1 MASLEENFPRGGIQ
15 KKPAERKTS
24 KPKLE
29 QDNLFDV
36 HHEEKS
42 QKRKRS
48 QKDQGKQKKFKAD
61 KTATAKDDVVNI
73 GPLTIQALCE
83 DMLLLGCI
91 KEITEYELVISLP
104 NGLLGFVP
112 ITQISDAYSKLLS
125 QQVAQGELPEGL
137 NSLSDVYSPGTL
149 VRCIVT
155 SVEKSDD
162 GRRSIKLSIDPK
174 KVNKGLNALALAT
187 GMLLSGSVSSV
198 EDHGYLIDI
207 GVSGTHAFLPH
218 EKAKNYI
225 KALKRGPDLK
235 IGQNLTCVIVE
246 VKNEGR
252 VVRLSIDR
260 SEVAASLATEKQNWA
275 LSNLLPGLVVKAR
288 VQKMTPFGMKLTFL
302 SYFTGI
308 VDFMHMDPEKS
319 MNYSPD
325 QVVKACILSVHPGSK
340 AVRLTLRPAFLHPG
354 GSPNQLSSDRVGAV
368 VEESTVKAFYK
379 QFGALFELDD
389 GTLAFARLKHLS
401 KNRKSFKPGAFK
413 EGCKHKCRII
423 DYSLMDEMCLVSLK
437 HQIIEARFLQYQD
450 IHTGDVVE
458 GKVLSLKPIGMQV
471 KVADGIRGLVPSLHL
486 ADVILKQPEKKY
498 NIGDEVKCRVLEC
511 NPAGKKLIL
520 TLKKSLI
527 QSKLP
532 VLTNYEDAKPG
543 LITHGFVVCAREFGC
558 IVKFYNDVKGLVP
571 KNELSSEPISCPD
584 KVFYEGQVLKVMV
597 LKCEPQQERLLL
609 SFRLS
614 SKSGP
619 EDKRE
624 CTSKEKQEVKYQI
637 GEIVDVKVLKK
648 KDNGLEVSILEDEG
662 NVVAWIPTQH
672 LSDFVATSK
681 LLWHC
686 LQEGDVLPRVMCL
699 SDKGEHIILSRKS
712 AVISAVQE
720 EQVVRSF
727 SEIQPGMLLTG
738 YVRNVMPFGVFVE
751 FPFGVTG
758 LAPKVSMSDKFV
770 TDTKDHFVV
779 GQTVIAKVMS
789 IDEEKRRVLLNLKVS
804 ECSLG
809 DSAAES
815 FALLNQYFK
824 ELKEIRDLLK
834 RGEPSMA
841 QGLCELVPGK
851 ELQLVVQDV
860 REDGSALFSGSCV
873 TGLTVTATRYHV
885 GDKNIVPGKKM
896 KVLVLHV
903 DAPTSE
909 VYVSLREELLKQRP
923 KRQLRENSQHSA
935 VVQHIAEQFALVS
948 LLETGQLAAVPIP
961 SHFNDTF
968 RFDSEKLKVG
978 QTISATLRAVKEND
992 HGVLL
997 AVQGPAK
1004 KNVFVRVRNESE
1016 TVLEEML
1023 PAVKHSLSPGDI
1035 VTGTIKSVKP
1045 THVTVAIDDKLTG
1058 SIHASRILDE
1068 VPIGSFPTF
1077 TLKAGQKV
1085 TARVIGV
1092 RDVNTHRY
1100 LPITHPHFTQSIPEL
1115 SIRPSEKEGE
1125 VTAMLNLKEDN
1136 ACKKL
1141 GLYSVGQTVTCFVKK
1156 YNILKNWLE
1165 VEVAPDIRGRV
1176 PHLLLSMNT
1185 KVLKHP
1191 EKSFKI
1197 GQAISATVTG
1207 TDVTETNLC
1216 LSLTGIQSLEQGTV
1230 TVGMVTKVTP
1240 HVGLTVA
1247 LPGGKTGKVSIFHLN
1262 DTYTENP
1269 LGNFKV
1275 GKIVRCYIL
1284 SNENGKIQLSLRQ
1297 SRLNPKIYS
1306 KVEDVEITCIKDV
1319 KKGQLVRGYVKSITP
1334 SGVFFGL
1341 STSLLGRI
1349 LFQNVS
1355 PYFVQKHSLYEKYL
1369 PEGKLL
1375 TAKVLG
1381 VNGKEKHIELSLL
1394 PEDTGMPSVLPE
1406 SLGLPQYGAEE
1417 EKGEAHSKKKSEE
1430 PKLKTNRRRGNSES
1444 EQEAKPKKRKICPA
1458 DENDSGIEV
1467 YYREEDEDDQEEEA
1481 AKKKSEIRK
1490 PGEAPRLQVSMG
1502 FTWDED
1508 MNALDIPLVNQKEES
1523 SESEED
1529 EDLQSK
1535 LKKKTKKEKELE
1547 KQKKEKE
1554 LCKVEA
1560 ALMDPTRQPQ
1570 SADDFDR
1577 LVLSSPNSSILWLQ
1591 YMAFHLQATEI
1602 EKARAVAER
1611 ALKTI
1616 SFREEQE
1623 KLNVWVALL
1632 NLENMYGTEETL
1644 MKVFE
1649 RAVQYNEPLK
1659 VFQHLCDIYANSE
1672 KYKQAEELYQT
1683 MLKRF
1688 RQEKSVWLKY
1698 ASFLL
1703 KQGQT
1708 EATHRLL
1715 ERALKALPTKEHV
1728 DVISRFAQ
1736 LEFRF
1741 EDTEHAKALFESTLS
1756 NYPKRTDIWS
1766 IYMDI
1771 MIKHGSQKEVR
1782 DIFERVIHLSLA
1794 PKKMKFFF
1802 KRYLDYEKKF
1812 GTAESV
1818 LAVKRAALEYV
1829 ETKSSLTDT

>member
-1 MASLEENFPRGGIQ
+1 MASVEENFPRGGIQ
-15 KKPAERKTS
+15 KKPTEGKTPNS
-24 KPKLE
+24 KLE
-29 QDNLFDV
+29 RDNLFDV

-48 QKDQGKQKKFKAD
+48 QSDQGKQKKFKAD
-61 KTATAKDDVVNI
+61 RTAAAKDSVVNI
-73 GPLTIQALCE
+73 EPLSIEAVCE
-83 DMLLLGCI
+83 GMLFLGCI
-91 KEITEYELVISLP
+91 KEVSDYELVVSLP
-104 NGLLGFVP
+104 NGLSGFVP
-112 ITQISDAYSKLLS
+112 VTQISDAYSTLLS
-125 QQVAQGELPEGL
+125 KQVAQGELLEDL
-137 NSLSDVYSPGTL
+137 NSLSDMYSPGTL
-149 VRCIVT
+149 VRCVVT
-155 SVEKSDD
+155 SVEKSAD

-174 KVNKGLNALALAT
+174 KVNQGLNASALAS

-207 GVSGTHAFLPH
+207 GVRGTHAFLPRQ
-218 EKAKNYI
+218 KAQNYI
-225 KALKRGPDLK
+225 KAVKRGSDLK
-235 IGQNLTCVIVE
+235 IGQNLNCVIVE

-260 SEVAASLATEKQNWA
+260 SEVAASLATERQNWS

-288 VQKMTPFGMKLTFL
+288 VQKVAPLGIKVSFL
-302 SYFTGI
+302 SSFTGV

-325 QVVKACILSVHPGSK
+325 QVMKACILSVHPTSK
-340 AVRLTLRPAFLHPG
+340 VVRLTLRQAFLHPG
-354 GSPNQLSSDRVGAV
+354 GSPNQLCNDRMGAV

-379 QFGALFELDD
+379 QFGAIFELDD

-413 EGCKHKCRII
+413 TGCKHKCRII
-423 DYSLMDEMCLVSLK
+423 DYSLMDEMCIVSLK
-437 HQIIEARFLQYQD
+437 YQVIEARFLRYQD
-450 IHTGDVVE
+450 IHTGDVVQ
-458 GKVLSLKPIGMQV
+458 GKIFALRPIGMQV
-471 KVADGIRGLVPSLHL
+471 KVTDGIKGLVPSLHI

-511 NPAGKKLIL
+511 SPEGKKLIL
-520 TLKKSLI
+520 TLKKSLV

-532 VLTNYEDAKPG
+532 ILSNYEDAKPG
-543 LITHGFVVCAREFGC
+543 LVTHGFVVCAREFGC

-571 KNELSSEPISCPD
+571 KNELSSEPISSPD
-584 KVFYEGQVLKVMV
+584 KVFHEGQVVKVMV

-614 SKSGP
+614 SNP
-619 EDKRE
+619 AQEDKKE
-624 CTSKEKQEVKYQI
+624 CTPKKKQEVKYQI
-637 GEIVDVKVLKK
+637 GEMVDVKVLKK

-662 NVVAWIPTQH
+662 NVIAWIPTVH
-672 LSDFVATSK
+672 LSDFVVNCK

-699 SDKGEHIILSRKS
+699 SDKGERITLSRKS

-779 GQTVIAKVMS
+779 GQTVMAKVMS
-789 IDEEKRRVLLNLKVS
+789 IDEEKQRVLLNLKVS
-804 ECSLG
+804 ECSSG

-815 FALLNQYFK
+815 FSLLNQYFK
-824 ELKEIRDLLK
+824 EMKEIRNLLRR
-834 RGEPSMA
+834 RGEPSTA
-841 QGLCELVPGK
+841 RGLCELVPGK

-860 REDGSALFSGSCV
+860 KEDGSALFGGSCV
-873 TGLTVTATRYHV
+873 TGWTATATRYHL
-885 GDKNIVPGKKM
+885 GDKNIVPGEKTKA
-896 KVLVLHV
+896 LVLHV
-903 DAPTSE
+903 DALTSK

-923 KRQLRENSQHSA
+923 KQLTENSQHSA
-935 VVQHIAEQFALVS
+935 IVQLVAEEFAIVS
-948 LLETGQLAAVPIP
+948 LLETGQLAAVPVA

-978 QTISATLRAVKEND
+978 QTISATLKVVKVND

-1004 KNVFVRVRNESE
+1004 KNVFVRVRKESE
-1016 TVLEEML
+1016 TPLEEVL
-1023 PAVKHSLSPGDI
+1023 PAVTHSLSLGDI
-1035 VTGTIKSVKP
+1035 VSGTVKSVKP

-1058 SIHASRILDE
+1058 SIHASRILEE
-1068 VPIGSFPTF
+1068 VPIGSFPTY

-1085 TARVIGV
+1085 TARVIGG
-1092 RDVNTHRY
+1092 REVNTHRY
-1100 LPITHPHFTQSIPEL
+1100 LPITHPHFTRSIPEL
-1115 SIRPSEKEGE
+1115 SIRPSEIKGK
-1125 VTAMLNLKEDN
+1125 VKAMINPKEDS
-1136 ACKKL
+1136 ALKKL
-1141 GLYSVGQTVTCFVKK
+1141 GQYDVGQTVTCFVKK

-1165 VEVAPDIRGRV
+1165 VEVAPDIRGRI
-1176 PHLLLSMNT
+1176 PHLLLSLNT

-1191 EKSFKI
+1191 EKSFKN

-1216 LSLTGIQSLEQGTV
+1216 LSLTGIPSLEQGTIA
-1230 TVGMVTKVTP
+1230 VGMVTKVTP
-1240 HVGLTVA
+1240 HVGLTIA
-1247 LPGGKTGKVSIFHLN
+1247 LPGGKTGRVDIFHLS

-1269 LGNFKV
+1269 LGDFKV

-1284 SNENGKIQLSLRQ
+1284 SSKKSKIQLSLRQ
-1297 SRLNPKIYS
+1297 SRLNPKSNS
-1306 KVEDVEITCIKDV
+1306 KVEDVEITSIKDV
-1319 KKGQLVRGYVKSITP
+1319 KEGQLVRGYVKSITS

-1355 PYFVQKHSLYEKYL
+1355 PYFVQNHSLYEKYL

-1381 VNGKEKHIELSLL
+1381 VTGKHIELSLL
-1394 PEDTGMPSVLPE
+1394 PEDTGMPGILPE
-1406 SLGLPQYGAEE
+1406 SLGLPRYDAEE
-1417 EKGEAHSKKKSEE
+1417 EKREADDREKGEE
-1430 PKLKTNRRRGNSES
+1430 LKMKTKRRRGNSES
-1444 EQEAKPKKRKICPA
+1444 EKEVKPKKKKKICSA

-1467 YYREEDEDDQEEEA
+1467 YYREEEEEDDQEEEA
-1481 AKKKSEIRK
+1481 AKKKSKIKK

-1508 MNALDIPLVNQKEES
+1508 MNAMDMPVLNQKEES
-1523 SESEED
+1523 SESEEE
-1529 EDLQSK
+1529 EDPQSK
-1535 LKKKTKKEKELE
+1535 RKKQTKKEKELE

-1554 LCKVEA
+1554 LCKLEA
-1560 ALMDPTRQPQ
+1560 SLMDPSRQPQ

-1616 SFREEQE
+1616 CFREEQE

-1672 KYKQAEELYQT
+1672 KYKQAEELYHT

-1741 EDTEHAKALFESTLS
+1741 GDPEHAKALFESTLS
-1756 NYPKRTDIWS
+1756 SYPKRTDIWS

-1771 MIKHGSQKEVR
+1771 MIKQGSQKEVR

-1812 GTAESV
+1812 GTSESV

-1829 ETKSSLTDT
+1829 ETKSSLADT

>member
-1 MASLEENFPRGGIQ
+1 MASVEENFPRGGIQ
-15 KKPAERKTS
+15 KKPTEGKTPN
-24 KPKLE
+24 PKVE
-29 QDNLFDV
+29 QDNLFDI

-42 QKRKRS
+42 HKRKRS
-48 QKDQGKQKKFKAD
+48 QSDQGKQKRFKAD
-61 KTATAKDDVVNI
+61 RTAAAKDSIVNI
-73 GPLTIQALCE
+73 EPLSIEAVCE
-83 DMLLLGCI
+83 GMLFLGCI
-91 KEITEYELVISLP
+91 KEVSDYELVVSLP
-104 NGLLGFVP
+104 NGLSGFVP
-112 ITQISDAYSKLLS
+112 VTQISDAYSTLLS
-125 QQVAQGELPEGL
+125 KQVAQGELLEDL
-137 NSLSDVYSPGTL
+137 NSLSDMYSPGTL
-149 VRCIVT
+149 VRCVVT
-155 SVEKSDD
+155 SVEKSAD

-174 KVNKGLNALALAT
+174 KVNQGLNASALAS

-207 GVSGTHAFLPH
+207 GVRGTHAFLPRQ
-218 EKAKNYI
+218 KAQNYI
-225 KALKRGPDLK
+225 KAVKR
-235 IGQNLTCVIVE
+235 GQNLNCVIVE

-252 VVRLSIDR
+252 VVCLSIDR
-260 SEVAASLATEKQNWA
+260 SEVAASLATERQNWS

-288 VQKMTPFGMKLTFL
+288 VQKVSSGLGFL
-302 SYFTGI
+302 SSFTGV

-325 QVVKACILSVHPGSK
+325 QVMKACILSVHPTSK
-340 AVRLTLRPAFLHPG
+340 VVRLTLRQAFLQPG
-354 GSPNQLSSDRVGAV
+354 GSPNQLSNDRMGAV

-379 QFGALFELDD
+379 QFGAIFELDD

-401 KNRKSFKPGAFK
+401 KTRKSFKPGAFK
-413 EGCKHKCRII
+413 TECKHKCRII
-423 DYSLMDEMCLVSLK
+423 DYSLMDEMCIVSLK
-437 HQIIEARFLQYQD
+437 YQVIEARFLRYQD
-450 IHTGDVVE
+450 IHTGDVVQ
-458 GKVLSLKPIGMQV
+458 GKVFALRPIGMQV
-471 KVADGIRGLVPSLHL
+471 KVTDGIKGLVPSLHL

-511 NPAGKKLIL
+511 NPEGKKLIF
-520 TLKKSLI
+520 TLKKSLV

-532 VLTNYEDAKPG
+532 ILSNYEDAKPG
-543 LITHGFVVCAREFGC
+543 LVTHGFVVCAREFGC

-584 KVFYEGQVLKVMV
+584 KAFHEGQVVKVMV

-609 SFRLS
+609 SFRLL
-614 SKSGP
+614 SKP
-619 EDKRE
+619 AQEDKKE
-624 CTSKEKQEVKYQI
+624 CTPKKKQEVKYQI
-637 GEIVDVKVLKK
+637 GEMVDVKVLKK

-662 NVVAWIPTQH
+662 NVIAWIPTVH
-672 LSDFVATSK
+672 LSDFVVNCK

-699 SDKGEHIILSRKS
+699 SDKGERITLSRKS

-789 IDEEKRRVLLNLKVS
+789 IDEEKQRVLLNLKVS
-804 ECSLG
+804 ECSSG

-815 FALLNQYFK
+815 FSLLNQYFK
-824 ELKEIRDLLK
+824 EMKEIRNLLRR
-834 RGEPSMA
+834 RGKKLHITA
-841 QGLCELVPGK
+841 RGLCELVPGK

-860 REDGSALFSGSCV
+860 KEDGSALFGGSCV
-873 TGLTVTATRYHV
+873 TGWTATATRYHL
-885 GDKNIVPGKKM
+885 GGEG
-896 KVLVLHV
+896 L
-903 DAPTSE
+903 
-909 VYVSLREELLKQRP
+909 
-923 KRQLRENSQHSA
+923 ENSQHSA
-935 VVQHIAEQFALVS
+935 IVQLVAEEFAIVS
-948 LLETGQLAAVPIP
+948 LLETGQLAAVPVA

-978 QTISATLRAVKEND
+978 QTISVTLKVRKVND

-1004 KNVFVRVRNESE
+1004 KNVFVRIRKESE
-1016 TVLEEML
+1016 TPLEEVL
-1023 PAVKHSLSPGDI
+1023 PAVTHSLSLGDI
-1035 VTGTIKSVKP
+1035 VTGTVKSVKP

-1068 VPIGSFPTF
+1068 VPIGSFPTY

-1085 TARVIGV
+1085 TARVIGG
-1092 RDVNTHRY
+1092 REVNTHRWENMLIILLLGESLGISASTREGFFFPPRSHAVFSGY
-1100 LPITHPHFTQSIPEL
+1100 LVSSQ
-1115 SIRPSEKEGE
+1115 
-1125 VTAMLNLKEDN
+1125 
-1136 ACKKL
+1136 
-1141 GLYSVGQTVTCFVKK
+1141 
-1156 YNILKNWLE
+1156 YNVLKNWLE
-1165 VEVAPDIRGRV
+1165 VEVTPDIRGRIS
-1176 PHLLLSMNT
+1176 HLLLSLNT

-1191 EKSFKI
+1191 EKSFKN

-1216 LSLTGIQSLEQGTV
+1216 LSLTGIPSLEQGTIA
-1230 TVGMVTKVTP
+1230 VGMVTKVTP
-1240 HVGLTVA
+1240 HVGLTIA
-1247 LPGGKTGKVSIFHLN
+1247 LPGGKTGRVNIFHLN

-1269 LGNFKV
+1269 LGDFKV
-1275 GKIVRCYIL
+1275 GKIVRVWIFQTSAL
-1284 SNENGKIQLSLRQ
+1284 TSNLFSY
-1297 SRLNPKIYS
+1297 RLNPKSNS
-1306 KVEDVEITCIKDV
+1306 KVEDVEITSIKDV
-1319 KKGQLVRGYVKSITP
+1319 KKGQLVRGYVKSITS
-1334 SGVFFGL
+1334 SG
-1341 STSLLGRI
+1341 
-1349 LFQNVS
+1349 
-1355 PYFVQKHSLYEKYL
+1355 HSL
-1369 PEGKLL
+1369 
-1375 TAKVLG
+1375 
-1381 VNGKEKHIELSLL
+1381 S
-1394 PEDTGMPSVLPE
+1394 S
-1406 SLGLPQYGAEE
+1406 
-1417 EKGEAHSKKKSEE
+1417 SKQIKK
-1430 PKLKTNRRRGNSES
+1430 P
-1444 EQEAKPKKRKICPA
+1444 
-1458 DENDSGIEV
+1458 D
-1467 YYREEDEDDQEEEA
+1467 
-1481 AKKKSEIRK
+1481 
-1490 PGEAPRLQVSMG
+1490 EAPRLQVSMG
-1502 FTWDED
+1502 FIWDED
-1508 MNALDIPLVNQKEES
+1508 MNAMDMPVLNQKEES
-1523 SESEED
+1523 SESEEE
-1529 EDLQSK
+1529 EDPQSK
-1535 LKKKTKKEKELE
+1535 RKKQTKKEKELE

-1554 LCKVEA
+1554 LCKLEA
-1560 ALMDPTRQPQ
+1560 SLMDPNRQPQ

-1577 LVLSSPNSSILWLQ
+1577 LVLSSPDSSILWLQ

-1616 SFREEQE
+1616 CFREEQE

-1672 KYKQAEELYQT
+1672 KYKQAEELYHT

-1688 RQEKSVWLKY
+1688 RQEKSVWLKF

-1741 EDTEHAKALFESTLS
+1741 GDPEHAKALFESTLS
-1756 NYPKRTDIWS
+1756 SYPKRTDIWS

-1771 MIKHGSQKEVR
+1771 MIKQGSQKEVR

-1812 GTAESV
+1812 GTSESV

-1829 ETKSSLTDT
+1829 ETKSSLADT